1 MHQFRILVTG
11 NVQGVSYRRFAK
23 TWADNIGIKGW
34 CRNLDDGRV
43 EILAEGSK
51 EDIDRFGDK
60 LKEGPLLSKVSD
72 VDIKHEPK
80 TSQFS
85 SFVIKGRLV

>member
-1 MHQFRILVTG
+1 MHQFRIIVTG

-34 CRNLDDGRV
+34 CRNLDDGNV

-85 SFVIKGRLV
+85 SFEIKGRQA